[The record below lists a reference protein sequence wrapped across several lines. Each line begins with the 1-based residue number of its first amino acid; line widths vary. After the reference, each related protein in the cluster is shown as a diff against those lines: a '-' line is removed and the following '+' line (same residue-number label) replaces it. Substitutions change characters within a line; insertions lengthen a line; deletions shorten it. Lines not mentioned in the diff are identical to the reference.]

1 MGESQLMDTN
11 EQTANLARSNADGLH
26 EIWKRLDKLE
36 SAVFTGNGQPPLV
49 ARVAAIERA
58 IQTQKWLIRTVLAGV
73 LGNLVGMGFLL
84 LRRGL

>member
-1 MGESQLMDTN
+1 MSDTT
-11 EQTANLARSNADGLH
+11 ETQVRSNADALH

-58 IQTQKWLIRTVLAGV
+58 IQTQTWLMRTVLGV
-73 LGNLVGMGFLL
+73 VLSNLAALLFLL
-84 LRRGL
+84 LRRGI

>member
-1 MGESQLMDTN
+1 MMPDSTETQVR
-11 EQTANLARSNADGLH
+11 ANADSLH

-58 IQTQKWLIRTVLAGV
+58 IQTQTWLIRTVLAGV
-73 LGNLVGMGFLL
+73 LGNLVGMAFLL